1 MLKLNSN
8 KKGFSII
15 ETLVCLVI
23 IGIGFVAINQLTASA
38 INFMDRSMERNK
50 MNFLAEMIIEDM
62 LGNPGN
68 AKGNYDN
75 FTQGCSHSQKR
86 ALSLSDIQ
94 QNKWRD
100 KIMAKNLIKID
111 GKDRKPRC
119 DSAKDQKEVH
129 VKDNTAVHNTRTS
142 GRLNFFTDKG
152 KGKKYL
158 GVIIK

>member
-23 IGIGFVAINQLTASA
+23 IGIGFVAINQLTAFA

-50 MNFLAEMIIEDM
+50 MNFLAEMIIDDM

-75 FTQGCSHSQKR
+75 FTEGCSHSQKS

-129 VKDNTAVHNTRTS
+129 VKDNTARTS

>member
-1 MLKLNSN
+1 MIKLNSN

-15 ETLVCLVI
+15 ESLVCLVI
-23 IGIGFVAINQLTASA
+23 IGIGFVAINQLTAFA

-50 MNFLAEMIIEDM
+50 MNFLAEMIVEDM

-68 AKGNYDN
+68 AKVNYDN
-75 FTQGCSHSQKR
+75 FTQGCSHSQKS

-94 QNKWRD
+94 KNKWRD

>member
-23 IGIGFVAINQLTASA
+23 IGIGFVAINQLTAFA

-50 MNFLAEMIIEDM
+50 INFLAEMIVEDM
-62 LGNPGN
+62 IGNPGN
-68 AKGNYDN
+68 AKGDYDN
-75 FTQGCSHSQKR
+75 FTQSCSHNQKNTS
-86 ALSLSDIQ
+86 SLSDIQ
-94 QNKWRD
+94 KNKWSD
-100 KIMAKNLIKID
+100 KLMAKNLMKID

-119 DSAKDQKEVH
+119 DSTKDQKEVH
-129 VKDNTAVHNTRTS
+129 VKDDAVRTS
-142 GRLNFFTDKG
+142 GRLNFFTGKG

-158 GVIIK
+158 GVVIK

>member
-1 MLKLNSN
+1 MAKLKT
-8 KKGFSII
+8 KQGFSLI
-15 ETLVCLVI
+15 ESMVCLVI
-23 IGIGFVAINQLTASA
+23 IGIGFVAINQLTAFA

-50 MNFLAEMIIEDM
+50 MNFLAEMIVEDM

-68 AKGNYDN
+68 AKVNYDN
-75 FTQGCSHSQKR
+75 FTQSCSHSQKS
-86 ALSLSDIQ
+86 ASSLSDIQ
-94 QNKWRD
+94 KNKWRD

-129 VKDNTAVHNTRTS
+129 VKDNAGRTS
-142 GRLNFFTDKG
+142 GRLNFFTNKG

>member
-8 KKGFSII
+8 KRGFSII
-15 ETLVCLVI
+15 ESLVCLVI
-23 IGIGFVAINQLTASA
+23 IGIGFVAINQLTAFA

-50 MNFLAEMIIEDM
+50 MNFLAEMIVEDM

-68 AKGNYDN
+68 AKVNYDN
-75 FTQGCSHSQKR
+75 FTQGCSHSQKS
-86 ALSLSDIQ
+86 ASSLSDIQ
-94 QNKWRD
+94 KNKWRD

-142 GRLNFFTDKG
+142 GRLNFLTDKG

>member
-1 MLKLNSN
+1 MIKLNSN

-15 ETLVCLVI
+15 ESLVCLVI
-23 IGIGFVAINQLTASA
+23 IGIGFVAINQLTAFA

-62 LGNPGN
+62 LGNPDN

-75 FTQGCSHSQKR
+75 FTQGCSHSQKS

-142 GRLNFFTDKG
+142 GRLNFFTGKG
-152 KGKKYL
+152 KQKKYL

>member
-15 ETLVCLVI
+15 ESLVCLVI
-23 IGIGFVAINQLTASA
+23 IGIGFVAINQLTAFA

-50 MNFLAEMIIEDM
+50 MNFLAEMIVEDM

-68 AKGNYDN
+68 AKVNYDN
-75 FTQGCSHSQKR
+75 FTQGCSHSQKS

>member
-15 ETLVCLVI
+15 ESLVCLVI
-23 IGIGFVAINQLTASA
+23 IGIGFVAINQLTAVA
-38 INFMDRSMERNK
+38 INSMDRSMERNK
-50 MNFLAEMIIEDM
+50 MNFLAEMIVEDM

-68 AKGNYDN
+68 AKVNYDN

-94 QNKWRD
+94 KNKWRD

-129 VKDNTAVHNTRTS
+129 VKDNAGRTS

-158 GVIIK
+158 GVVIK

>member
-1 MLKLNSN
+1 MIKLNSN

-15 ETLVCLVI
+15 ESLVCLVI
-23 IGIGFVAINQLTASA
+23 IGIGFVAINQLTAFA

-62 LGNPGN
+62 LGNPGY

-75 FTQGCSHSQKR
+75 FTQGCSHSQKS

-94 QNKWRD
+94 KNKWRD

-142 GRLNFFTDKG
+142 GRLNFFTNKG

>member
-15 ETLVCLVI
+15 ESLVCLVI
-23 IGIGFVAINQLTASA
+23 IGIGFVAINQLTAVA

-75 FTQGCSHSQKR
+75 FTQGCSHSQKS

-142 GRLNFFTDKG
+142 GRLNFLTDKG

>member
-15 ETLVCLVI
+15 ESLVCLVI

-38 INFMDRSMERNK
+38 ISFMDRSMERNK

-68 AKGNYDN
+68 AKGDYDN
-75 FTQGCSHSQKR
+75 FTQGCSHSQKS
-86 ALSLSDIQ
+86 ASSLSDIQ
-94 QNKWRD
+94 KNKWRD
-100 KIMAKNLIKID
+100 KLMAKNLMKID

-129 VKDNTAVHNTRTS
+129 VKDNAGRTS

-158 GVIIK
+158 GVVLK

>member
-1 MLKLNSN
+1 MIKLNSN

-15 ETLVCLVI
+15 ESLVCLVI
-23 IGIGFVAINQLTASA
+23 IGIGFVAINQLTAVA
-38 INFMDRSMERNK
+38 INSMDRSMERNK

-75 FTQGCSHSQKR
+75 FAQGCSHSQKS

-94 QNKWRD
+94 KNKWRD

-142 GRLNFFTDKG
+142 GRLNFLTDKG

>member
-23 IGIGFVAINQLTASA
+23 IGIGFVAINQLTAFA

-68 AKGNYDN
+68 AKVNYDN

-94 QNKWRD
+94 KNKWRD

>member
-15 ETLVCLVI
+15 ESLVCLVI
-23 IGIGFVAINQLTASA
+23 IGIGFVAINQLTAFA

-94 QNKWRD
+94 KNKWRD

-129 VKDNTAVHNTRTS
+129 VKDNAGRTS
-142 GRLNFFTDKG
+142 GRLIFFTGKG

-158 GVIIK
+158 GVVIK